1 MSKRRNFAILKPLL
15 VDHLSESESKM
26 TEARYGDVSV
36 EIKDY
41 VACVEIHRP
50 PHNYFDVQL
59 IRDLANVFNALDEDS
74 ACRASV
80 LCAEGKSFC
89 AGANFANRAATGVE
103 AGTEKRNPLYLE
115 ATRLFSCK
123 KPIVGAIQGPAIGGG
138 LGLALVPDFRVA
150 SSEARFS
157 ANFVKIGFHPGFG
170 LTYTLPRLIGFQRA
184 NLMFFTGRRINGEEA
199 HAWGLT
205 DVLVEA
211 GRLRQA
217 ATELAA
223 EIAENAPLAVVSTR
237 ATMRRG
243 LAEAVR
249 AQTDVEFVEQD
260 WLMRTEDH
268 REGIKAVAERRPG
281 RWVGR

>member
-1 MSKRRNFAILKPLL
+1 MGAFENGR
-15 VDHLSESESKM
+15 SEM

-36 EIKDY
+36 GVKDY
-41 VACVEIHRP
+41 VGLVEIHRP
-50 PHNYFDVQL
+50 PHNVFDVRL
-59 IRDLANVFNALDEDS
+59 IRDLATAFSALDEDAS
-74 ACRASV
+74 CRASV

-103 AGTEKRNPLYLE
+103 AGKERRNPLYSE
-115 ATRLFSCK
+115 AVRLFSCK

-138 LGLALVPDFRVA
+138 LGLALVPDFRVV
-150 SSEARFS
+150 SPEARFA

-170 LTYTLPRLIGFQRA
+170 LTYTLPRLIGVQRA
-184 NLMFFTGRRINGEEA
+184 NLLFLTGRRIRGDEA
-199 HAWGLT
+199 FAWGLA
-205 DVLVEA
+205 DLLVEA
-211 GRLRQA
+211 PQLREA
-217 ATELAA
+217 GVKLAA

-243 LAEAVR
+243 LAEAVQ
-249 AQTDVEFVEQD
+249 AQTDLEFVEQD

>member
-1 MSKRRNFAILKPLL
+1 
-15 VDHLSESESKM
+15 M
-26 TEARYGDVSV
+26 TEARYGDVSI

-59 IRDLANVFNALDEDS
+59 IKDLANAFNALDQDS
-74 ACRASV
+74 ACRVSL

-103 AGTEKRNPLYLE
+103 AGTEKRNPLYSE
-115 ATRLFSCK
+115 AVRLFSCR

-150 SSEARFS
+150 SPEARFS

-170 LTYTLPRLIGFQRA
+170 LTYTLPRLIGIQRA
-184 NLMFFTGRRINGEEA
+184 NLLFFTGRRINGEEA
-199 HAWGLT
+199 HAWGLA

-211 GRLRQA
+211 DRLRQA

-249 AQTDVEFVEQD
+249 AQTDIEFVEQD

-281 RWVGR
+281 KWVGR